1 LVGTALEPSI
11 GVRNH
16 RSLGKEHPMFKKSL
30 ITVFVALL
38 ALAIPASASAAG
50 GAIVFSKVTEDHR
63 EYKEG
68 ETVLPPKAP
77 EGGLFAVKDR
87 HLNQLT
93 ENPADTEPSFSADG
107 HTIAFVREGDVYAMR
122 ADGSGQKR
130 LTSGGELD
138 SHPLVS
144 PNGRIVVFQRQT
156 AAGAPRDLYTV
167 SVNGGGVHAIASS
180 VADEHEASF
189 SPDGRTL
196 AFVRTSAA
204 GGGANDDIYTVRP
217 SGAKLRRLTR
227 TAGLDEYA
235 PNVLNETVVYS
246 RGENSEGPSAYADVY
261 KMDMKGKHAKKVI
274 AGAGSAYVEDV
285 TANGRT
291 ILFRRDQGLWVK
303 QIGGKGRKLS
313 ELPDNAKVNS
323 VFSSNGKQVATF
335 TEANEEQSL
344 SVIDVATGRRSYAEV
359 VGYSGGEVTT
369 TIGPIV
375 AWQPVPNR

>member
-1 LVGTALEPSI
+1 
-11 GVRNH
+11 
-16 RSLGKEHPMFKKSL
+16 MFKKSL

-38 ALAIPASASAAG
+38 ALAIPAGASAAG

-63 EYKEG
+63 KYEEEG
-68 ETVLPPKAP
+68 KVLPPKAP

-130 LTSGGELD
+130 LTSGAELD
-138 SHPLVS
+138 SRPLVS
-144 PNGRIVVFQRQT
+144 PNGKIVVFERRT
-156 AAGAPRDLYTV
+156 AADAPRDLFTV
-167 SVNGGGVHAIASS
+167 SVNGGTPHAIASS

-189 SPDGRTL
+189 SPDSRTI

-204 GGGANDDIYTVRP
+204 AGGSNDDIYTVRP
-217 SGAKLRRLTR
+217 SGAKLHRLTR

-235 PNVLNETVVYS
+235 PNVLNETIVYS

-261 KMDMKGKHAKKVI
+261 KMGTDGKHAKKVI

-285 TANGRT
+285 TANGRV

-323 VFSSNGKQVATF
+323 VFSSDGKQVATF
-335 TEANEEQSL
+335 TETPEGEQSL
-344 SVIDVATGRRSYAEV
+344 SVIDVATGRSSYAEA
-359 VGYSGGEVTT
+359 VGYSSGEVTT
-369 TIGPIV
+369 AIGPIV
-375 AWQPVPNR
+375 AWQPVPHR

>member
-1 LVGTALEPSI
+1 
-11 GVRNH
+11 
-16 RSLGKEHPMFKKSL
+16 MFKNLFKNSIL
-30 ITVFVALL
+30 TVFVALL

-63 EYKEG
+63 KYEEEG
-68 ETVLPPKAP
+68 KVLPPKAP

-93 ENPADTEPSFSADG
+93 ENPADSEPSFSADG
-107 HTIAFVREGDVYAMR
+107 HTIAFVREGDVYVMR

-138 SHPLVS
+138 SRPLVS
-144 PNGRIVVFQRQT
+144 PNARVVLFERRT
-156 AAGAPRDLYTV
+156 AANGPRDLYTV
-167 SVNGGGVHAIASS
+167 SVKGGGAHAIARS
-180 VADEHEASF
+180 AGDEHEASF
-189 SPDGRTL
+189 SPDSRTV

-204 GGGANDDIYTVRP
+204 GSGANDDIYSARP

-227 TAGLDEYA
+227 TAGLDEFA
-235 PNVLNETVVYS
+235 PNVLNETIVYS
-246 RGENSEGPSAYADVY
+246 RGKNGEGPSAYADVY
-261 KMDMKGKHAKKVI
+261 RMGTDGKHGKKVI

-335 TEANEEQSL
+335 TETPEGEQSL
-344 SVIDVATGRRSYAEV
+344 SVIDVATGHRSYAEV

-369 TIGPIV
+369 KIGPIV
-375 AWQPVPNR
+375 TWQPVPHR

>member
-1 LVGTALEPSI
+1 
-11 GVRNH
+11 
-16 RSLGKEHPMFKKSL
+16 MFKNFFKNSIL
-30 ITVFVALL
+30 TVFVALL
-38 ALAIPASASAAG
+38 ALAIPASAFAAG

-63 EYKEG
+63 KYEEEG
-68 ETVLPPKAP
+68 KVLPPKAP

-93 ENPADTEPSFSADG
+93 ENPADSEPSFSADG

-130 LTSGGELD
+130 LTSGAELD
-138 SHPLVS
+138 SRPLVS
-144 PNGRIVVFQRQT
+144 PNARVVLFARRT
-156 AAGAPRDLYTV
+156 AANGPRDLYTV
-167 SVNGGGVHAIASS
+167 SVKGGGVHAIAKS
-180 VADEHEASF
+180 AGDEHEASF
-189 SPDGRTL
+189 SPDSRTV
-196 AFVRTSAA
+196 AFVRTSAV
-204 GGGANDDIYTVRP
+204 GTGANDDIYSVRP

-227 TAGLDEYA
+227 TAGLDEFA
-235 PNVLNETVVYS
+235 PNVLNETIVYS
-246 RGENSEGPSAYADVY
+246 RGKNGEGPSAYADVY
-261 KMDMKGKHAKKVI
+261 KMGTDGKHVKKVI

-335 TEANEEQSL
+335 TETPEGEQSL

-375 AWQPVPNR
+375 TWQPVPHR

>member
-1 LVGTALEPSI
+1 
-11 GVRNH
+11 
-16 RSLGKEHPMFKKSL
+16 MFKNFFKNSIL
-30 ITVFVALL
+30 TVFLAVL

-68 ETVLPPKAP
+68 DKVLPPKAP

-93 ENPADTEPSFSADG
+93 ENPADSEPSFSADG

-122 ADGSGQKR
+122 ADGSGQKQ

-138 SHPLVS
+138 SRPVVS
-144 PNGRIVVFQRQT
+144 PNGRIVLFERRT
-156 AAGAPRDLYTV
+156 AAGGPRDLLTV
-167 SVNGGGVHAIASS
+167 SVNGGGANPIAAS
-180 VADEHEASF
+180 AGDEHEASF
-189 SPDGRTL
+189 SPDGKTI

-204 GGGANDDIYTVRP
+204 GGGTADDIYSVRP

-227 TAGLDEYA
+227 TAGIDEFA
-235 PNVLNETVVYS
+235 PSVLNATIVFS
-246 RGENSEGPSAYADVY
+246 RGKNTEGPSAYADVY
-261 KMDMKGKHAKKVI
+261 KMGLDGKHVRKVI

-291 ILFRRDQGLWVK
+291 VLFRRDQGLWVK
-303 QIGGKGRKLS
+303 QLGGKGRKLS
-313 ELPDNAKVNS
+313 DLPDNAHVNS
-323 VFSSNGKQVATF
+323 VFSSDGKQVATF
-335 TEANEEQSL
+335 TEADGEQSL
-344 SVIDVATGRRSYAEV
+344 SVIDVGTGRRSYAEV
-359 VGYSGGEVTT
+359 VGFSGGEVTT

-375 AWQPVPNR
+375 AWQPVPHR

>member
-1 LVGTALEPSI
+1 
-11 GVRNH
+11 
-16 RSLGKEHPMFKKSL
+16 MFKNFFKNSTL
-30 ITVFVALL
+30 TVLAALL
-38 ALAIPASASAAG
+38 ALAVPASASAAG

-130 LTSGGELD
+130 LTSGAELD
-138 SHPLVS
+138 SRPLVS

-156 AAGAPRDLYTV
+156 AAGAPRDLLTV
-167 SVNGGGVHAIASS
+167 SVKGGSPHPIASS

-189 SPDGRTL
+189 SPDGRTI

-204 GGGANDDIYTVRP
+204 GGGSNDDIYTVRP
-217 SGAKLRRLTR
+217 SGAKLHRLTR

-235 PNVLNETVVYS
+235 PNMLNETIVFS

-261 KMDMKGKHAKKVI
+261 KMGTDGKHVKKVI

-303 QIGGKGRKLS
+303 QIDGKGRKLS

-375 AWQPVPNR
+375 AWQPVPHR